1 MLTLP
6 KRSDGSLSFV
16 CEDNHFVDVLGRK
29 RIVGLDKP
37 HAGYLRDEEIEE
49 RRKRLAETKAI
60 FDPLYR
66 S

>member
-1 MLTLP
+1 M
-6 KRSDGSLSFV
+6 
-16 CEDNHFVDVLGRK
+16 DVLGRK